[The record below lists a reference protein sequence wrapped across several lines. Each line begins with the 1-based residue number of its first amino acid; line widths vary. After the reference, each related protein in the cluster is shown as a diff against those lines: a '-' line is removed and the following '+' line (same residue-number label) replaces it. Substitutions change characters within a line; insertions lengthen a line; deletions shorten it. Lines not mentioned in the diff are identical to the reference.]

1 MHLKECEKMVTTV
14 QFGKEECHTM
24 DEYETEWRHD
34 DGLEA
39 WLGEDE
45 LYFAGT
51 PEGVRND

>member
-24 DEYETEWRHD
+24 DEYETEWRND

-45 LYFAGT
+45 PYFAGT
-51 PEGVRND
+51 PEVVWND